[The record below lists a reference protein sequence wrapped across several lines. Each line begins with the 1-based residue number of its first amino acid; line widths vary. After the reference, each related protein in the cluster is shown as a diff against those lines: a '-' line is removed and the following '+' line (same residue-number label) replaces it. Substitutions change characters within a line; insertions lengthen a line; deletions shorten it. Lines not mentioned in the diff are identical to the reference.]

1 MDRVIFLGCA
11 LLLGLGVMTGLGLGS
26 SVGLSASIR
35 SAFELLSFAGT
46 AVTAVVALVALTSW
60 QTQFR
65 HSEKWK
71 AIKDFQDALD
81 GGEAAHNYLLCAFSM
96 SAQNQN
102 LPWHERRMDLT
113 QEFQEKQ
120 KAWFAQCS
128 ARSRAWSQIIL
139 LFDEKE
145 LAAFNIH
152 KEKQEDIEK
161 TISLVLEGYFQSEP
175 NDIVNM
181 YSVVTAC
188 SSRARNDA
196 MELFSQAT
204 ALKKNLVR

>member
-1 MDRVIFLGCA
+1 MDRVIFLGCV

-96 SAQNQN
+96 TAQNQN

-128 ARSRAWSQIIL
+128 ATNRAWSQIIL
-139 LFDEKE
+139 LFDEQE
-145 LAAFNIH
+145 LASF
-152 KEKQEDIEK
+152 KGDQEIQEEIEK

-175 NDIVNM
+175 NFLVNT
-181 YSVVTAC
+181 YSAVISC
-188 SSRARNDA
+188 SSRARNYA
-196 MELFSQAT
+196 MEQFAQAT
-204 ALKKNLVR
+204 TLKKNLVR